1 MDIQVYNI
9 IFHIKGSIRWIV
21 SRKPE
26 LYQMGPNYVAL
37 FWKIGDNQDSIYDMF
52 NSSDDMD
59 FYYNQLK
66 NLFEREYP
74 TLYLDVKYT
83 YGPVELNNMMYS
95 RIVYY
100 YYHRSFKNSNV
111 FFVS

>member
-1 MDIQVYNI
+1 MDIQAYYI
-9 IFHIKGSIRWIV
+9 IFHIKDTIEWIV

-37 FWKIGDNQDSIYDMF
+37 FWKIDTNQDTVYDMF

-59 FYYNQLK
+59 IYYNQLK
-66 NLFEREYP
+66 NLFEQEYP

-83 YGPVELNNMMYS
+83 HGPVELDNNMYS